1 MPALASQLA
10 IAQCLYDALNARDPK
25 AILGALAPDFVGV
38 VSEGMPVGGG
48 RHEGAEAM
56 LRDCWGRVFERFE
69 VWIEVGERLAS
80 DDDRVVFMGRYVGTE
95 RETGRPV
102 DAASLIGC
110 VSAATASPR

>member
-38 VSEGMPVGGG
+38 VSEGHAGRRWPPRGG
-48 RHEGAEAM
+48 RSNAARLLGQ
-56 LRDCWGRVFERFE
+56 VFERFE